1 MHWNFTTPVKGLDQ
15 FKPEDRPPVGITF
28 QMYHLMI
35 SLGMYMLFLTS
46 VSLYLLKKNKLF
58 ESKFM
63 MKVYCASVI
72 APVLA
77 NQAGWVATET
87 GRQPWIVYGL
97 MRTPEGLSK
106 AVKANEILASI
117 IMFTFIY
124 ILLFLVWVFV
134 IHNKI
139 KHGPEELIKN
149 PKKRVPN
156 NTEIT
161 QE

>member
-1 MHWNFTTPVKGLDQ
+1 
-15 FKPEDRPPVGITF
+15 
-28 QMYHLMI
+28 
-35 SLGMYMLFLTS
+35 MYMLALTS
-46 VSLYLLKKNKLF
+46 VSLILLKRKMLF
-58 ESKFM
+58 ESNFM
-63 MKVYCASVI
+63 MRIYCFSVI

-139 KHGPEELIKN
+139 KHGPDELFPNKKKKILIEEKS
-149 PKKRVPN
+149 
-156 NTEIT
+156 
-161 QE
+161 